1 MAEPLKD
8 NVVLITGASQRIGR
22 AIALGLAR
30 EGWHVA
36 LHFNTSAKAAEE
48 TALEI
53 TQAGGNAITLQ
64 GDLRNTDTIGDIVA
78 RAAEALG
85 PMTCLINNA
94 SLFEDDRIETLTPQ
108 SWDDHL
114 DINLRAPVLLSQHFV
129 SQLPETMAGN
139 IVNIIDQRVWK
150 PTPQFFS
157 YTTAKSALWATTQT
171 MAQALAPRVRVNA
184 IGPGPTLPSSRQ
196 SADDFETQRRSV
208 PLGRSTSPEEIS
220 DAIRFILAT
229 PSLTGQM
236 LALDGGQHLAWQTPD
251 VIAAKE

>member
-1 MAEPLKD
+1 MSQPLANKAAL
-8 NVVLITGASQRIGR
+8 VTGAGHRIGR
-22 AIALGLAR
+22 AIALGLAGD
-30 EGWHVA
+30 GWAVG
-36 LHFNTSAKAAEE
+36 LHFNTSAEAAEE
-48 TALEI
+48 TA
-53 TQAGGNAITLQ
+53 TQIRHAGGSALAVQ
-64 GDLRNTDTIGDIVA
+64 GDLRDPGSIEQIFNATAD
-78 RAAEALG
+78 ALG
-85 PMTCLINNA
+85 PVTCLVNNA
-94 SLFEDDRIETLTPQ
+94 SLFEDDRIETLTTQ

-114 DINLRAPVLLSQHFV
+114 NINLRAPVLLSQHFV
-129 SQLPETMAGN
+129 SQLPAAAGGN

-171 MAQALAPRVRVNA
+171 MAQALAPRIRVNA
-184 IGPGPTLPSSRQ
+184 VGPGPTLPSSRQ
-196 SADDFETQRRSV
+196 NVDDFETQSRSV
-208 PLGRSTSPEEIS
+208 PLGRSTSPEEIC